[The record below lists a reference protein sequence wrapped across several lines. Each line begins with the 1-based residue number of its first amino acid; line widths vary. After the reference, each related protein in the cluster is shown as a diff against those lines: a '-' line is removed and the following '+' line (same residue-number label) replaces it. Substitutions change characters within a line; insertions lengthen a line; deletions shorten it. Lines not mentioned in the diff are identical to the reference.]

1 MRSFGLRDF
10 LHNWFNSYL
19 TGRIWRVVLDGYYSE
34 WLGVGSGVPEGSIL
48 DPFLFILDIND
59 LPTQANAT
67 KEMALFAD
75 NSKLYR
81 VIKSSGDT
89 NMLQTDLIALNH
101 RVQKWCMHFNT
112 GKCKVMRLR
121 RKKLVMPLIINWI
134 VKNLNA
140 SDLLGI

>member
-1 MRSFGLRDF
+1 
-10 LHNWFNSYL
+10 
-19 TGRIWRVVLDGYYSE
+19 
-34 WLGVGSGVPEGSIL
+34 
-48 DPFLFILDIND
+48 
-59 LPTQANAT
+59 
-67 KEMALFAD
+67 MALFAD